1 MSIEIIQN
9 ILIVLLAGYV
19 TLDNLGITIVNYWAV
34 TTVMIAGFIM
44 GDLKTGL
51 LIGGTFQLISLGVA
65 GLGGASVPDYG
76 LAALVGTFLAARTGS
91 GLSAAIAVGLLAI
104 NFDVLVK
111 ILNNFVAHRMQTYAH
126 RHEFEK
132 MRMIGLLGPV
142 MFALKNIL
150 IMTIIVSV
158 GPKAVSSIL
167 AVIPK
172 WVTNGLNIA
181 GGMLPVLGI
190 ALLMHYMPVKKYIWA
205 VFIGFVF
212 SAYLKLPIIGISI
225 LGAAASIIVYKVGLK
240 NSEAKAAVTQDNVKE
255 TGDDDY
261 DE

>member
-1 MSIEIIQN
+1 
-9 ILIVLLAGYV
+9 
-19 TLDNLGITIVNYWAV
+19 
-34 TTVMIAGFIM
+34 
-44 GDLKTGL
+44 
-51 LIGGTFQLISLGVA
+51 
-65 GLGGASVPDYG
+65 
-76 LAALVGTFLAARTGS
+76 
-91 GLSAAIAVGLLAI
+91 
-104 NFDVLVK
+104 
-111 ILNNFVAHRMQTYAH
+111 MQTYAH